1 VSVAKKC
8 RGRGPPFGALSQ
20 EGNAGLVRA
29 VDWFDPERGLRFSTD
44 ATWWICQASS
54 AASAPADGRSVSRYT
69 RERQGRQGP
78 RRPRD
83 ALRRTRTRHRHRR
96 ACGTPRLG
104 DEVEGVLSVPAG
116 PTGRS
121 RLVGPAGEDSAE
133 PGAMIADGCPQAAL
147 EERVV
152 EAIEAASTSVA
163 LEGALHGLTQPE
175 HTVIVFRPAIG
186 GRQAKSSRTSPRS
199 SA

>member
-1 VSVAKKC
+1 V
-8 RGRGPPFGALSQ
+8 
-20 EGNAGLVRA
+20 
-29 VDWFDPERGLRFSTD
+29 
-44 ATWWICQASS
+44 
-54 AASAPADGRSVSRYT
+54 PAD
-69 RERQGRQGP
+69 
-78 RRPRD
+78 
-83 ALRRTRTRHRHRR
+83 
-96 ACGTPRLG
+96 
-104 DEVEGVLSVPAG
+104 

-133 PGAMIADGCPQAAL
+133 PGAMITDGCPQAAL
-147 EERVV
+147 EDRVV

-175 HTVIVFRPAIG
+175 HTVIVLRHGIG